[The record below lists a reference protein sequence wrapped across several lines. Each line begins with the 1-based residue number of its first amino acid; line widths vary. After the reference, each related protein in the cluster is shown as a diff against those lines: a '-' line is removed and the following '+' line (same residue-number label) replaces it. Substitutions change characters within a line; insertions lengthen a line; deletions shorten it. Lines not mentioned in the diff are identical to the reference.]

1 MAGGGTGAN
10 RGRGVSVWSGRG
22 FSASTIPQTH
32 HVPSAQGQTS
42 AQGQG
47 KGFCLDNIGS
57 LMRIPNAGCSRQQ
70 CKFDHYTDLRDI
82 DRIPL
87 ESNARGILKFNVPKL
102 TAFLAAMGIVK
113 FRGE

>member
-1 MAGGGTGAN
+1 
-10 RGRGVSVWSGRG
+10 
-22 FSASTIPQTH
+22 
-32 HVPSAQGQTS
+32 
-42 AQGQG
+42 
-47 KGFCLDNIGS
+47 
-57 LMRIPNAGCSRQQ
+57 
-70 CKFDHYTDLRDI
+70 LRDI